1 MKKHLP
7 SLRKGFGRGSQPL
20 HGTKHLNPTET
31 MKNQFKVFI
40 ATNLRNELNETFEPA
55 IVAQCYEALN
65 GFTKHELKQLAEL
78 IEAAQTEEET
88 SYGI

>member
-1 MKKHLP
+1 
-7 SLRKGFGRGSQPL
+7 
-20 HGTKHLNPTET
+20 

-40 ATNLRNELNETFEPA
+40 ATNLRNELNETFEPS